1 MGKYKDKDTS
11 GWEETSVGAATY
23 DANYT
28 LNQTKNTTIKGQ
40 NTSKKEKATLKITTN
55 IENGNYEVKKTT
67 NVGETVIYSYDASTN
82 KKTVKDSTLY
92 GEFFAGS
99 SENDNQ
105 LKNLNLNVKT
115 STLSLTDKNR
125 KNYYSSLIDKDGYG
139 PLENN
144 TEASSPS
151 ANTSDKQTDFAP
163 QPANT
168 IEGDLTVTT
177 TDSDVNASKEL
188 QAVTV
193 AGGATEFR
201 EPIANRGTVYRYPR
215 EIPNLGYDFIK
226 ITAYNY
232 VASGLP
238 TLRNQ
243 RTSDSSRVLTDPLE
257 TVILPLQPNISTSQS
272 VDWGGDKLDAVKGT
286 LAELA
291 SDSIKSIAGLDM
303 MGVLQALGE
312 AGSNFTMAISDPATE
327 AALIAYFAGQAVGA
341 NVQGR
346 TTGNVINPNL
356 ELLFTG
362 PRLRTFQFNFRFTPR
377 DEVEAM
383 TVRKIIKT
391 FKRNF
396 SPQRSTT
403 GLFLKTPRVF
413 QIEYI
418 FNNEQSKSHP
428 FLNKIKPCA
437 MTSFNVNYTPDG
449 SYSTYQDGSMTSYG
463 VSMSFGELQPIYADE
478 YDSTDDMGF

>member
-40 NTSKKEKATLKITTN
+40 NTSRKEKATLKITTN

-105 LKNLNLNVKT
+105 LKNLNLSVKT

-125 KNYYSSLIDKDGYG
+125 KNYYSSLIGKDGYG

-168 IEGDLTVTT
+168 VEGDLTTT
-177 TDSDVNASKEL
+177 TNDPDVNVNRQLK
-188 QAVTV
+188 AVTV

-303 MGVLQALGE
+303 M
-312 AGSNFTMAISDPATE
+312 GSNFTMAISDPATE

-437 MTSFNVNYTPDG
+437 MTAFNVNYTPDG